1 MEDLG
6 LAESVAIDP
15 LKKYYVITE
24 FGEKVADLLLG
35 FFDEL
40 E

>member
-1 MEDLG
+1 
-6 LAESVAIDP
+6 